1 MGLTNR
7 HVDYYYMIVLNVA
20 QFFYTRF
27 LDAYRC
33 NPQKAQPM
41 SCSLLLYIHLSMNQ
55 GCRYFQLSVNDN
67 RHPKVQLELIK
78 EHFYWIFSLD
88 GILQGM
94 RMHILLNLP
103 TTTNKQSCPLFV
115 LGKPLI
121 KSIDLF
127 SMVQQVQLRDDIT
140 LDFCEQA
147 CWYNKECIL

>member
-1 MGLTNR
+1 MLTTSIYPFVYESR
-7 HVDYYYMIVLNVA
+7 LQIFSTQCQYSTKVYSKRTKKYVISIRDH
-20 QFFYTRF
+20 
-27 LDAYRC
+27 
-33 NPQKAQPM
+33 
-41 SCSLLLYIHLSMNQ
+41 
-55 GCRYFQLSVNDN
+55 DN

-78 EHFYWIFSLD
+78 ELFYQIFSLD

-103 TTTNKQSCPLFV
+103 TTTNKQSSPSFV

-140 LDFCEQA
+140 LGFCEQA